1 MSDIPETCAVNPV
14 EPAQP
19 ITERIDE
26 LTEAISILAKE
37 TRQAIFGA
45 TFEPMTDEETNTFA
59 AKQLSIVALAEAI
72 ERLTESLDDES
83 TPHRFRTDLPKFRS
97 SFGNPPTG

>member
-37 TRQAIFGA
+37 TRQAIFEI
-45 TFEPMTDEETNTFA
+45 THEPLTAEEMNSLA
-59 AKQLSIVALAEAI
+59 AKQFSIVALAQAI

-83 TPHRFRTDLPKFRS
+83 TPHRFRTE
-97 SFGNPPTG
+97 